1 MLEAK
6 IKATGFVARVP
17 DEASFDL
24 IFSRSD
30 VRTVRQG
37 CITVDG
43 RQYHG
48 ACLDGLLPGDAVE
61 VFLPLRK
68 DRGFIFVRTSKDAA
82 PVRLDILPT
91 FADGDRDGARLQ
103 GQLEAGVN
111 RAIRDLSRDI
121 DPNLSTFEA
130 RKAAADMTPPMA
142 PSPDIW
148 TRAIDKTNWPISEAD
163 LEEQE
168 DARKRRLLD
177 DLFPRF
183 GDQTSREAS
192 DGNR

>member
-1 MLEAK
+1 M
-6 IKATGFVARVP
+6 
-17 DEASFDL
+17 
-24 IFSRSD
+24 
-30 VRTVRQG
+30 
-37 CITVDG
+37 DG
-43 RQYHG
+43 RPYHG
-48 ACLDGLLPGDAVE
+48 TCLDGLLPGDTVE

-68 DRGFIFVRTSKDAA
+68 DRGVVLVRTSKDAA

-91 FADGDRDGARLQ
+91 FADGDRNGARLQ
-103 GQLEAGVN
+103 GQLEAEVN

-121 DPNLSTFEA
+121 DPSLSTFEA
-130 RKAAADMTPPMA
+130 RKAAADRTPPMA

-148 TRAIDKTNWPISEAD
+148 TRAIDKTNRPISAGD
-163 LEEQE
+163 LEDQK

-177 DLFPRF
+177 DLFPRS